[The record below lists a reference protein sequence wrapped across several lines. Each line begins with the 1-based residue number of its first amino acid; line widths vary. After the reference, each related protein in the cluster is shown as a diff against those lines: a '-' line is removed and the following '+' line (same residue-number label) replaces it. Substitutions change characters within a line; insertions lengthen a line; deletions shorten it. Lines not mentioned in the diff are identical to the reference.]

1 MCFKRSL
8 RLLCGECV
16 IRNKSQSQAPHG
28 LSGGRWWGCG
38 PGGSNAD
45 REKDTSQ
52 IFLEEQRAGET
63 SVIDAAMEPTYP
75 DGLGNTLHD
84 LPAEEARVSLALLLP
99 PEDHVPPIGLLVGAG
114 AQEPLEVQ
122 AMVLPKVH
130 HVYATSLS
138 TLLVLLKQEGPSLPL
153 PALPEGQGK
162 G

>member
-1 MCFKRSL
+1 
-8 RLLCGECV
+8 
-16 IRNKSQSQAPHG
+16 
-28 LSGGRWWGCG
+28 
-38 PGGSNAD
+38 
-45 REKDTSQ
+45 
-52 IFLEEQRAGET
+52 
-63 SVIDAAMEPTYP
+63 MEPTYP